1 MRNIKKIAAVILIVT
16 AALLII
22 KLIPSK
28 SYTASE
34 LGLTELCSP
43 LDADGDKIDDWHDIM
58 LGARTYIETDPSYKS
73 RYYEGGYPDDGYGVC
88 TDVVWQG
95 FAAAGYD
102 LKTLVDS
109 HRAENPELYPD
120 EADPNIDFRRVK
132 NLSIYFEQTAQ
143 SLTIDTSYPEEWQ
156 PGDIVVYEN
165 HIAVCSDK
173 RNRDGLPFIIHHGPL
188 GAREADELE
197 SKDIIGH
204 YRWLPDD

>member
-43 LDADGDKIDDWHDIM
+43 LDADGDGIDDWHDIM
-58 LGARTYIETDPSYKS
+58 LGARSYIETDPSYKS

-88 TDVVWQG
+88 TDVIWKG

-102 LKTLVDS
+102 LKSLVDS
-109 HRAENPELYPD
+109 HIAENPELYPD

-132 NLSIYFEQTAQ
+132 NLSIFFEHNAQ
-143 SLTIDTSYPEEWQ
+143 SLTTSTDDPESWQ

-165 HIAVCSDK
+165 HIAICSDK
-173 RNRDGLPFIIHHGPL
+173 RNKNGLPFIIHHGPL
-188 GAREADELE
+188 GAGEADELE

>member
-1 MRNIKKIAAVILIVT
+1 MRNTRKYAICILIVI

-28 SYTASE
+28 AYTAE
-34 LGLTELCSP
+34 DLGLTELSSTI
-43 LDADGDKIDDWHDIM
+43 DADGDGIDDWHDIM
-58 LGARTYIETDPSYKS
+58 LGARSYIETDPSYKS

-88 TDVVWQG
+88 TDVIWKG

-102 LKTLVDS
+102 LKSLVDS
-109 HRAENPELYPD
+109 HIAENPELYPD

-132 NLSIYFEQTAQ
+132 NLSIFFEQTAQ

-165 HIAVCSDK
+165 HIAICSDK
-173 RNRDGLPFIIHHGPL
+173 RNKNGLAFIIHHGPL

>member
-1 MRNIKKIAAVILIVT
+1 MRNTRKYALCILIVI

-22 KLIPSK
+22 KLISSK
-28 SYTASE
+28 AYTAE
-34 LGLTELCSP
+34 DLGLTELSSTI
-43 LDADGDKIDDWHDIM
+43 DADGDGIDDWHDIM
-58 LGARTYIETDPSYKS
+58 LGARSYIETDPSYKS

-88 TDVVWQG
+88 TDVIWKG

-102 LKTLVDS
+102 LKSLVDS
-109 HRAENPELYPD
+109 HIAENPELYPD

-132 NLSIYFEQTAQ
+132 NLSIFFEHNAQ
-143 SLTIDTSYPEEWQ
+143 SLTTSTDDPESWQ

-165 HIAVCSDK
+165 HIALCSDK
-173 RNRDGLPFIIHHGPL
+173 RNKNGLPFIIHHGPL

>member
-58 LGARTYIETDPSYKS
+58 LGARAYIETNPPYKS

-102 LKTLVDS
+102 LKSLVDG
-109 HRAENPELYPD
+109 HIAENPELYPD

-132 NLSIYFEQTAQ
+132 NLSIFFEQTAQ

-156 PGDIVVYEN
+156 PGDIAVYEN

-173 RNRDGLPFIIHHGPL
+173 RNKNGLPFIIHHGPL

>member
-1 MRNIKKIAAVILIVT
+1 MRNIKKIAAVILIAT

-102 LKTLVDS
+102 LKSLVDS
-109 HRAENPELYPD
+109 HIAENPELYPD

-132 NLSIYFEQTAQ
+132 NLSIFFEQTAQ

-188 GAREADELE
+188 GAREADQLE

>member
-58 LGARTYIETDPSYKS
+58 LGARAYIETNPPYKS

-95 FAAAGYD
+95 FATAGYD
-102 LKTLVDS
+102 LKSLVDS
-109 HRAENPELYPD
+109 HIAENPELYPD

-132 NLSIYFEQTAQ
+132 NLSIFFEQTAQ

-165 HIAVCSDK
+165 HIALCSDK
-173 RNRDGLPFIIHHGPL
+173 RNKNGLPFIIHHGPL

>member
-58 LGARTYIETDPSYKS
+58 LGARAYIETNPPYKS

-102 LKTLVDS
+102 LKSLVDS
-109 HRAENPELYPD
+109 HIAENPELYPD

-132 NLSIYFEQTAQ
+132 NLSIFFEQTAQ

-165 HIAVCSDK
+165 HIAICSDK
-173 RNRDGLPFIIHHGPL
+173 RNKNGLPFIIHHGPL

>member
-58 LGARTYIETDPSYKS
+58 LGARAYIETNPPYKS

-102 LKTLVDS
+102 LKSLVDS
-109 HRAENPELYPD
+109 HIAENPELYPD

-132 NLSIYFEQTAQ
+132 NLYIFFEHNAQ
-143 SLTIDTSYPEEWQ
+143 SLTISTDDPESWQ

-173 RNRDGLPFIIHHGPL
+173 RNKNGLPFIIHHGPL

>member
-1 MRNIKKIAAVILIVT
+1 MRNTRKYALCILIVI

-28 SYTASE
+28 AYTAE
-34 LGLTELCSP
+34 DLGLTELSSTI
-43 LDADGDKIDDWHDIM
+43 DADGDGIDDWHDIM
-58 LGARTYIETDPSYKS
+58 LGARSYIETDPSYKS

-88 TDVVWQG
+88 TDVIWKG

-102 LKTLVDS
+102 LKSLVDS
-109 HRAENPELYPD
+109 HIAENPELYPD

-132 NLSIYFEQTAQ
+132 NLSIFFEHNAQ
-143 SLTIDTSYPEEWQ
+143 SLTTSTDDPESWQ

-165 HIAVCSDK
+165 HIAICSDK
-173 RNRDGLPFIIHHGPL
+173 RNKNGLPFIIHHGPL

>member
-1 MRNIKKIAAVILIVT
+1 MRNIKKIAAVILIAT

-58 LGARTYIETDPSYKS
+58 LGARAYIETNPPYKS

-102 LKTLVDS
+102 LKSLVDS
-109 HRAENPELYPD
+109 HIAENPELYPD

-132 NLSIYFEQTAQ
+132 NLYIFFEHNAQ
-143 SLTIDTSYPEEWQ
+143 SLTISTDDPESWQ

-165 HIAVCSDK
+165 HIAICSDK
-173 RNRDGLPFIIHHGPL
+173 RNKNGLPFIIHHGPL

>member
-1 MRNIKKIAAVILIVT
+1 MRNTRKYALCILIVI

-28 SYTASE
+28 AYTAE
-34 LGLTELCSP
+34 DLGLTELSSTI
-43 LDADGDKIDDWHDIM
+43 DADGDGIDDWHDIM
-58 LGARTYIETDPSYKS
+58 LGARSYIETDPSYKS

-88 TDVVWQG
+88 TDVIWKG

-102 LKTLVDS
+102 LKSLVDS
-109 HRAENPELYPD
+109 HIAENPELYPD

-132 NLSIYFEQTAQ
+132 NLSIFFEHNAQ
-143 SLTIDTSYPEEWQ
+143 SLTTSTDDPESWQ

-165 HIAVCSDK
+165 HIAICSDK
-173 RNRDGLPFIIHHGPL
+173 RNKNGLPFIIHHGPL
-188 GAREADELE
+188 GAGEADELE

>member
-1 MRNIKKIAAVILIVT
+1 MRNTRKYALCILIVI

-28 SYTASE
+28 AYTAE
-34 LGLTELCSP
+34 DLGLTELSSTI
-43 LDADGDKIDDWHDIM
+43 DADGDGIDDWHDIM
-58 LGARTYIETDPSYKS
+58 LGARSYIETDPSYKS

-102 LKTLVDS
+102 LKSLVDS
-109 HRAENPELYPD
+109 HIAENPELYPD

-132 NLSIYFEQTAQ
+132 NLSIFFEQTAQ

-165 HIAVCSDK
+165 HIALCSDK

-188 GAREADELE
+188 GAREADQLE

>member
-1 MRNIKKIAAVILIVT
+1 MRNTRKYALCILIVI

-28 SYTASE
+28 AYTAE
-34 LGLTELCSP
+34 DLGLTELSSTI
-43 LDADGDKIDDWHDIM
+43 DADGDGIDDWHDIM
-58 LGARTYIETDPSYKS
+58 LGARSYIETDPSYKS

-88 TDVVWQG
+88 TDVIWKG

-102 LKTLVDS
+102 LKSLVDS
-109 HRAENPELYPD
+109 HIAENPELYPD

-132 NLSIYFEQTAQ
+132 NLYIFFEHNAQ
-143 SLTIDTSYPEEWQ
+143 SLTISTDDPESWQ

-165 HIAVCSDK
+165 HIAICSDK
-173 RNRDGLPFIIHHGPL
+173 RNKNGLPFIIHHGPL

>member
-1 MRNIKKIAAVILIVT
+1 MRNIKKIAAVILIAT

-102 LKTLVDS
+102 LKSLVDS
-109 HRAENPELYPD
+109 HIAENPELYPD

-132 NLSIYFEQTAQ
+132 NLSIFFEQTAQ
-143 SLTIDTSYPEEWQ
+143 SLTIDTSYPKEWQ

>member
-58 LGARTYIETDPSYKS
+58 LGARSYIETDPSYKS

-88 TDVVWQG
+88 TDVIWKG

-102 LKTLVDS
+102 LKSLVDS
-109 HRAENPELYPD
+109 HIAENPELYPD

-132 NLSIYFEQTAQ
+132 NLSIFFEQTAQ

-173 RNRDGLPFIIHHGPL
+173 MNRDGLPFIIHHGPL

>member
-58 LGARTYIETDPSYKS
+58 LGARSYIETDPSYKS

-88 TDVVWQG
+88 TDVIWKG

-102 LKTLVDS
+102 LKSLVDS
-109 HRAENPELYPD
+109 HIAENPELYPD

-132 NLSIYFEQTAQ
+132 NLSIFFEQTAQ

-165 HIAVCSDK
+165 HIAICSDK
-173 RNRDGLPFIIHHGPL
+173 RNKNGLPFIIHHGPL

>member
-1 MRNIKKIAAVILIVT
+1 MRNIKKIAAVILIAT

-102 LKTLVDS
+102 LKSLVDS
-109 HRAENPELYPD
+109 HIAENPELYPD

-132 NLSIYFEQTAQ
+132 NLSIFFEQTAQ

-188 GAREADELE
+188 GAREADQLE
-197 SKDIIGH
+197 IKDIIGH

>member
-1 MRNIKKIAAVILIVT
+1 MRNIKKIAAVILIAT

-102 LKTLVDS
+102 LKSLVDS
-109 HRAENPELYPD
+109 HIAENPELYPD

-132 NLSIYFEQTAQ
+132 NLSIFFEQTAQ

-165 HIAVCSDK
+165 HIAICSDK
-173 RNRDGLPFIIHHGPL
+173 RNKNGLPFIIHHGPL

-204 YRWLPDD
+204 YRWLPND

>member
-43 LDADGDKIDDWHDIM
+43 LDADGDTIDDWHDIM

-102 LKTLVDS
+102 LKSLVDS
-109 HRAENPELYPD
+109 HIAENPELYPD

-132 NLSIYFEQTAQ
+132 NLSIFFEQTAQ

-165 HIAVCSDK
+165 HIALCSDK
-173 RNRDGLPFIIHHGPL
+173 RNKNGLPFIIHHGPL

>member
-102 LKTLVDS
+102 LKSLVDG
-109 HRAENPELYPD
+109 HIAENPELYPD

-132 NLSIYFEQTAQ
+132 NLYIFFEQTAQ

-165 HIAVCSDK
+165 HIAICSDK
-173 RNRDGLPFIIHHGPL
+173 RNKNGLPFIIHHGPL

>member
-34 LGLTELCSP
+34 LGLSELCSP

-58 LGARTYIETDPSYKS
+58 LGARAYIETNPPYKS

-102 LKTLVDS
+102 LKSLVDS
-109 HRAENPELYPD
+109 HITENPELYPD

-132 NLSIYFEQTAQ
+132 NLYIFFEQTAQ

-165 HIAVCSDK
+165 HIAICSDK
-173 RNRDGLPFIIHHGPL
+173 RNKNGLPFIIHHGPL